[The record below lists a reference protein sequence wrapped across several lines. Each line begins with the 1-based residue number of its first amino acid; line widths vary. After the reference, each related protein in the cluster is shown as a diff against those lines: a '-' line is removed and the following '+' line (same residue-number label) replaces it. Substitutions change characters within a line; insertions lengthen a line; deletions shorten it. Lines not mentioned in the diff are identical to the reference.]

1 MNIKLLIL
9 SLTIVLASTSIGQSL
24 RIDTFKAKSVDTN
37 SVVRW
42 QCDAGSSILKNSYP
56 LIIING
62 KTFKNCLLQN
72 IFFDFDTTAI
82 STLQVLN
89 SQNDSVKLYGKAG
102 KSGVIIITTKK
113 SIEWISAKQILKQ
126 KSKAILSSR
135 RKILIK
141 VDQAFFD
148 TSQELYFQKNL
159 IDNISVVNNTTQYFI
174 DRQFNCIVTIS
185 LTKKIN
191 T

>member
-1 MNIKLLIL
+1 M
-9 SLTIVLASTSIGQSL
+9 TIVLASTSIGQSL

-42 QCDAGSSILKNSYP
+42 QCHAGSSILKNSYP